1 MTRTI
6 CTIFV
11 SSGAIAV
18 RAADIATA
26 DRMVDAYCNTAAAA
40 LGAWSPETAAFREDV
55 NARAIAAPRDE
66 SSFIREHGIEHYE
79 RCEAMGR
86 FDQDRD
92 PGDENDYVGAT
103 VTVTPF
109 DNAGDALDAL
119 HAAEWREFMLDI
131 GGPVDSEPPARD
143 RRFDAMLDALDDQ
156 ENDAL
161 DALEAAIDDDTF
173 VYVPEP
179 EHFVTITIVVDAL
192 CGERGREIEAAD
204 PFTRVLQRADE
215 EAAKNE
221 RARKLV
227 DIMTTVGIMTT
238 VHPEARKLADVMTT
252 ADIMTTGRPRGI
264 VTDKHL
270 DMSDPLNREAREFWD
285 SADQERR
292 DKRFAEAFQA
302 RHPIVRERA
311 RDEAEAV
318 KTFGIGDAAATR
330 ANRGIEQLHRGRA
343 SRDMPRS
350 LSHWGIH

>member
-66 SSFIREHGIEHYE
+66 SSFIRDHGIEHYE
-79 RCEAMGR
+79 RCKAMGR

-92 PGDENDYVGAT
+92 PGDENDYRPP
-103 VTVTPF
+103 VTVTAF
-109 DNAGDALDAL
+109 DHAGDALDAL
-119 HAAEWREFMLDI
+119 HAAEWREFMREI

-173 VYVPEP
+173 VYDPEP
-179 EHFVTITIVVDAL
+179 ELFVIYWL
-192 CGERGREIEAAD
+192 RGSFEGLTEAAD
-204 PFTRVLQRADE
+204 PFTRVLQQADE

-221 RARKLV
+221 RARNL
-227 DIMTTVGIMTT
+227 
-238 VHPEARKLADVMTT
+238 
-252 ADIMTTGRPRGI
+252 ADIMTTAGIMTTGRPKPRGI

-330 ANRGIEQLHRGRA
+330 AERGIEQLHRGRA